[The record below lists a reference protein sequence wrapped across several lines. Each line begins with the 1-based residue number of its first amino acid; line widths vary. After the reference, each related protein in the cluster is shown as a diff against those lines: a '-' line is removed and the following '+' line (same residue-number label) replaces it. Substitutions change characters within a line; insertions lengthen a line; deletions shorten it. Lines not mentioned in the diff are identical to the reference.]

1 MKFFVKCGT
10 MKKNFIKRER
20 APWKNILLEKLFGK
34 KEQCQL
40 CEGICEPTTMSRIES
55 GKQMPG
61 LNTLKN
67 LLQRLGLSDERY
79 YALVSKNEMQIA
91 DLQTE
96 IVSANVFKDSQRGLP
111 KIAELEELADP
122 DDHLLHQFILR
133 SKASLGKR
141 EDGQIVAY
149 SLDEKLDMLFKA
161 IRLTVPNFDID
172 AIEEG
177 LYSIDEVKVINHI
190 ATVYSDLKQ
199 HEKAIR
205 IYDQLLQYINKHFQN
220 ILQSGGLLPLVAF
233 NYARELDLIGRYTDA
248 IEIGWKACTQYGQYR
263 TLPSTIAI
271 IAECYHFLGQDEKSK
286 KYYKQAFYLFEAINN
301 KRGIE
306 VITSEAKKYFGED
319 FSF

>member
-1 MKFFVKCGT
+1 
-10 MKKNFIKRER
+10 
-20 APWKNILLEKLFGK
+20 
-34 KEQCQL
+34 
-40 CEGICEPTTMSRIES
+40 MSRIES

-96 IVSANVFKDSQRGLP
+96 IVSANVFKDPQRGLP

-248 IEIGWKACTQYGQYR
+248 IEIAETGWKACTQYGQYR
-263 TLPSTIAI
+263 YLAPTIAI
-271 IAECYHFLGQDEKSK
+271 IAECNHFLGDDSKSK
-286 KYYKQAFYLFEAINN
+286 EYYRQSYYIYKAVDDE
-301 KRGIE
+301 RGAR
-306 VITSEAKKYFGED
+306 VITAEAKKYFGED

>member
-1 MKFFVKCGT
+1 MEKY
-10 MKKNFIKRER
+10 FIGEIIRQKRTELGL
-20 APWKNILLEKLFGK
+20 K
-34 KEQCQL
+34 QCQL

-96 IVSANVFKDSQRGLP
+96 IVSANVFKDPQRGLP

-172 AIEEG
+172 AIVDG

-199 HEKAIR
+199 HEKAIS

-248 IEIGWKACTQYGQYR
+248 IEIAETGWKACTQYGQYR
-263 TLPSTIAI
+263 YLAPTIAI
-271 IAECYHFLGQDEKSK
+271 IAECNHFWGDDSKSK
-286 KYYKQAFYLFEAINN
+286 EYYRQSYYIYKAVDDE
-301 KRGIE
+301 RGAR
-306 VITSEAKKYFGED
+306 VITAEAKKYFGED

>member
-1 MKFFVKCGT
+1 MEKY
-10 MKKNFIKRER
+10 FIGEIIRQKRTELGL
-20 APWKNILLEKLFGK
+20 K
-34 KEQCQL
+34 QCQL

-96 IVSANVFKDSQRGLP
+96 IVSANVFKDPQRGLP

-141 EDGQIVAY
+141 ENGQIVAY

-199 HEKAIR
+199 HEKAIK

-248 IEIGWKACTQYGQYR
+248 IEIAETGWKACTQYGQYR
-263 TLPSTIAI
+263 YLAPTIAI
-271 IAECYHFLGQDEKSK
+271 IAECNHFFGDDSKSK
-286 KYYKQAFYLFEAINN
+286 EYYRQSYYIYKAVDDE
-301 KRGIE
+301 RGAR
-306 VITSEAKKYFGED
+306 VITAEAKKYFGED

>member
-1 MKFFVKCGT
+1 MEKY
-10 MKKNFIKRER
+10 FIGEIIRQKRTELGL
-20 APWKNILLEKLFGK
+20 K
-34 KEQCQL
+34 QCQL

-190 ATVYSDLKQ
+190 ATVYSDLEQ

-248 IEIGWKACTQYGQYR
+248 IEIAETGWKACTQYGQYR
-263 TLPSTIAI
+263 YLAPTIAI
-271 IAECYHFLGQDEKSK
+271 IAECNHFLGDDSKSK
-286 KYYKQAFYLFEAINN
+286 EYYRQSYYIYKAVDDE
-301 KRGIE
+301 RGAR
-306 VITSEAKKYFGED
+306 VITAEAKKYFGED

>member
-1 MKFFVKCGT
+1 MERY
-10 MKKNFIKRER
+10 FIGEIIRQKRTELGL
-20 APWKNILLEKLFGK
+20 K
-34 KEQCQL
+34 QCQL

-248 IEIGWKACTQYGQYR
+248 IEIAETGWKACTQYGQYR
-263 TLPSTIAI
+263 YLAPTIAI
-271 IAECYHFLGQDEKSK
+271 IAECNHFFGDDSKSK
-286 KYYKQAFYLFEAINN
+286 EYYRQSYYIYKAVDDE
-301 KRGIE
+301 RGAR
-306 VITSEAKKYFGED
+306 VITAEAKKYFGED

>member
-1 MKFFVKCGT
+1 MEKY
-10 MKKNFIKRER
+10 FIGEIIRQKRTELGL
-20 APWKNILLEKLFGK
+20 K
-34 KEQCQL
+34 QCQL

-96 IVSANVFKDSQRGLP
+96 IVSANVFKDPQRGLP

-172 AIEEG
+172 AIEKG
-177 LYSIDEVKVINHI
+177 LYSIDEVKVINQI
-190 ATVYSDLKQ
+190 ATVYSNHGESQKVI
-199 HEKAIR
+199 H
-205 IYDQLLQYINKHFQN
+205 IYDQLLQYIKKHFQN

-248 IEIGWKACTQYGQYR
+248 IEIAEIGWKACTQYGQYR
-263 TLPSTIAI
+263 MLAPTIAL
-271 IAECYHFLGQDEKSK
+271 IAECNHFLGDDSKSK
-286 KYYKQAFYLFEAINN
+286 EYYRQSYYIYKAVDDE
-301 KRGIE
+301 RGAR
-306 VITSEAKKYFGED
+306 VITAEAKKYFGED

>member
-1 MKFFVKCGT
+1 MEKY
-10 MKKNFIKRER
+10 FIGEIIRQKRTELGL
-20 APWKNILLEKLFGK
+20 K
-34 KEQCQL
+34 QCQL

-96 IVSANVFKDSQRGLP
+96 IVSANVFKDPQRGLP

-172 AIEEG
+172 AIADG
-177 LYSIDEVKVINHI
+177 LYSIDEAKVINQI
-190 ATVYSDLKQ
+190 ATVYSNHGENQ
-199 HEKAIR
+199 KAIH
-205 IYDQLLQYINKHFQN
+205 IYDQLLQYIKKHFQN

-248 IEIGWKACTQYGQYR
+248 IEIAETGWKACTQYGQYR
-263 TLPSTIAI
+263 YLAPTIAI
-271 IAECYHFLGQDEKSK
+271 IAECNHFLGDDSKSK
-286 KYYKQAFYLFEAINN
+286 EYYRQSYYIYKAVDDE
-301 KRGIE
+301 RGAR
-306 VITSEAKKYFGED
+306 VITAEAKKYFGED

>member
-1 MKFFVKCGT
+1 MEKY
-10 MKKNFIKRER
+10 FIGEIIRQKRTELGL
-20 APWKNILLEKLFGK
+20 K
-34 KEQCQL
+34 QCQL

-96 IVSANVFKDSQRGLP
+96 IVSANVFKDPQRGLP

-122 DDHLLHQFILR
+122 DDHLLYQFILR

-172 AIEEG
+172 AIEKG

-233 NYARELDLIGRYTDA
+233 NYARELDLIGCYTDA
-248 IEIGWKACTQYGQYR
+248 IEIAETGWKACTQYGQYR
-263 TLPSTIAI
+263 YLAPTIAL
-271 IAECYHFLGQDEKSK
+271 IAECNHFLGDDSKSK
-286 KYYKQAFYLFEAINN
+286 EYYRQSYYIYKAVDDE
-301 KRGIE
+301 RGAR
-306 VITSEAKKYFGED
+306 VITAEAKKYFGED

>member
-1 MKFFVKCGT
+1 MEKY
-10 MKKNFIKRER
+10 FIGEIIRQKRTELGL
-20 APWKNILLEKLFGK
+20 K
-34 KEQCQL
+34 QCQL

-248 IEIGWKACTQYGQYR
+248 IEIAETGWKACTQYGQYR
-263 TLPSTIAI
+263 YLAPTIAI
-271 IAECYHFLGQDEKSK
+271 IAECNHFFGDDSKSK
-286 KYYKQAFYLFEAINN
+286 EYYRQSYYIYKAVDDE
-301 KRGIE
+301 RGAR
-306 VITSEAKKYFGED
+306 VITAEAKKYFGED

>member
-1 MKFFVKCGT
+1 MERY
-10 MKKNFIKRER
+10 FIGEIIRQKRTELGL
-20 APWKNILLEKLFGK
+20 K
-34 KEQCQL
+34 QCQL

-133 SKASLGKR
+133 SKVSLGKR

-248 IEIGWKACTQYGQYR
+248 IEIAETGWKACTQYGQYR
-263 TLPSTIAI
+263 YLAPTIAI
-271 IAECYHFLGQDEKSK
+271 IAECNHFFGDDSKSK
-286 KYYKQAFYLFEAINN
+286 EYYRQSYYIYKAVDDE
-301 KRGIE
+301 RGAR
-306 VITSEAKKYFGED
+306 VITAEAKKYFGED

>member
-1 MKFFVKCGT
+1 MEKY
-10 MKKNFIKRER
+10 FIGEIIRQKRTELGL
-20 APWKNILLEKLFGK
+20 K
-34 KEQCQL
+34 QCQL

-177 LYSIDEVKVINHI
+177 LYSIDEVKVINQI
-190 ATVYSDLKQ
+190 AVVYSDLKQ
-199 HEKAIR
+199 HQKALN
-205 IYDQLLQYINKHFQN
+205 IYDQLLQYIKKHFQN

-233 NYARELDLIGRYTDA
+233 NYSRELDLIGRYTDA
-248 IEIGWKACTQYGQYR
+248 IEIAETGWKACTQYGQYR
-263 TLPSTIAI
+263 MLAPTIAI
-271 IAECYHFLGQDEKSK
+271 IAECNHFLGDDSKSK
-286 KYYKQAFYLFEAINN
+286 EYYRQSYYIYKAVDDE
-301 KRGIE
+301 RGAR
-306 VITSEAKKYFGED
+306 VITAEAKKYFGED

>member
-1 MKFFVKCGT
+1 MEKY
-10 MKKNFIKRER
+10 FIGEIIRQKRTELGL
-20 APWKNILLEKLFGK
+20 K
-34 KEQCQL
+34 QCQL

-96 IVSANVFKDSQRGLP
+96 IVSANVFKDPQRGLP

-248 IEIGWKACTQYGQYR
+248 IEIAETGWKACTQYGQYR
-263 TLPSTIAI
+263 YLAPTIAI
-271 IAECYHFLGQDEKSK
+271 IAECNHFFGDDSKSK
-286 KYYKQAFYLFEAINN
+286 EYYRQSYYIYKAVDDE
-301 KRGIE
+301 RGAR
-306 VITSEAKKYFGED
+306 VITAEAKKYFGED

>member
-1 MKFFVKCGT
+1 MEKY
-10 MKKNFIKRER
+10 FIGEIIRQKRTELGL
-20 APWKNILLEKLFGK
+20 K
-34 KEQCQL
+34 QCQL

-96 IVSANVFKDSQRGLP
+96 IVSANVFKDPQRGLP

-248 IEIGWKACTQYGQYR
+248 IEIAETGWKACTQYGQYR
-263 TLPSTIAI
+263 YLAPTIAI
-271 IAECYHFLGQDEKSK
+271 IAECNHFLGDDSKSK
-286 KYYKQAFYLFEAINN
+286 EYYRQSYYIYKAVDDE
-301 KRGIE
+301 RGAR
-306 VITSEAKKYFGED
+306 VITAEAKKYFGED

>member
-1 MKFFVKCGT
+1 MEKY
-10 MKKNFIKRER
+10 FIGEIIRQKRTELGL
-20 APWKNILLEKLFGK
+20 K
-34 KEQCQL
+34 QCQL

-111 KIAELEELADP
+111 KIEELEELADS

-172 AIEEG
+172 TIEEG
-177 LYSIDEVKVINHI
+177 LYSIDEVKVINQI

-248 IEIGWKACTQYGQYR
+248 IEIAETGWKACTQYGQYR
-263 TLPSTIAI
+263 YLAPTIAI
-271 IAECYHFLGQDEKSK
+271 IAECNHFLGDDSKSK
-286 KYYKQAFYLFEAINN
+286 EYYRQSYYIYKAVDDE
-301 KRGIE
+301 RGAR
-306 VITSEAKKYFGED
+306 VITAEAKKYFGED

>member
-1 MKFFVKCGT
+1 MEKY
-10 MKKNFIKRER
+10 FIGEIIRQKRTELGL
-20 APWKNILLEKLFGK
+20 K
-34 KEQCQL
+34 QCQL

-96 IVSANVFKDSQRGLP
+96 IVSANVFKDPQRGLP

-133 SKASLGKR
+133 SKVLLGKK
-141 EDGQIVAY
+141 ENGQIIPY
-149 SLDEKLDMLFKA
+149 TYEEKLDMLFKA

-172 AIEEG
+172 AIADG
-177 LYSIDEVKVINHI
+177 LYSIDEAKVINQI
-190 ATVYSDLKQ
+190 ATVYSNHGENQ
-199 HEKAIR
+199 KAIH
-205 IYDQLLQYINKHFQN
+205 IYDQLLQYIKKHFQN

-248 IEIGWKACTQYGQYR
+248 IEIAETGWKACTQYGQYR
-263 TLPSTIAI
+263 YLAPTIAI
-271 IAECYHFLGQDEKSK
+271 IAECNHFLGDDSKSK
-286 KYYKQAFYLFEAINN
+286 EYYRQSYYIYKAVDDE
-301 KRGIE
+301 RGAR
-306 VITSEAKKYFGED
+306 VITAEAKKYFGED

>member
-1 MKFFVKCGT
+1 MEKY
-10 MKKNFIKRER
+10 FIGEIIRQKRTELGL
-20 APWKNILLEKLFGK
+20 K
-34 KEQCQL
+34 QCQL

-122 DDHLLHQFILR
+122 DDHLLYQFILR

-172 AIEEG
+172 AIEKG

-233 NYARELDLIGRYTDA
+233 NYARELDLIGCYTDA
-248 IEIGWKACTQYGQYR
+248 IEIAETGWKACTQYGQYR
-263 TLPSTIAI
+263 YLAPTIAL
-271 IAECYHFLGQDEKSK
+271 IAECNHFLGDDSKSK
-286 KYYKQAFYLFEAINN
+286 EYYRQSYYIYKAVDDE
-301 KRGIE
+301 RGAR
-306 VITSEAKKYFGED
+306 VITAEAKKYFGED

>member
-1 MKFFVKCGT
+1 MEKY
-10 MKKNFIKRER
+10 FIGEIIRQKRTELGL
-20 APWKNILLEKLFGK
+20 K
-34 KEQCQL
+34 QCQL

-172 AIEEG
+172 AIADG
-177 LYSIDEVKVINHI
+177 LYSVDEAKVINQI
-190 ATVYSDLKQ
+190 ATVYSNHGESQKVI
-199 HEKAIR
+199 H
-205 IYDQLLQYINKHFQN
+205 IYDQLLQYIKKHFQN

-248 IEIGWKACTQYGQYR
+248 IEIAETGWKACTQYGQYR

-271 IAECYHFLGQDEKSK
+271 IAECNHFLGDDSKSK
-286 KYYKQAFYLFEAINN
+286 EYYRQSYYIYKAVDDE
-301 KRGIE
+301 RGAR
-306 VITSEAKKYFGED
+306 VITAEAKKYFGED

>member
-1 MKFFVKCGT
+1 MEKY
-10 MKKNFIKRER
+10 FIGEIIRQKRTELGL
-20 APWKNILLEKLFGK
+20 K
-34 KEQCQL
+34 QCQL

-96 IVSANVFKDSQRGLP
+96 IVSANVFKDPQRGLP

-122 DDHLLHQFILR
+122 DDRLLHQFILR

-248 IEIGWKACTQYGQYR
+248 IEIAETGWKACTQYGQYR
-263 TLPSTIAI
+263 YLAPTIAI
-271 IAECYHFLGQDEKSK
+271 IAECNHFLGDDSKSK
-286 KYYKQAFYLFEAINN
+286 EYYRQSYYIYKAVDDE
-301 KRGIE
+301 RGAR
-306 VITSEAKKYFGED
+306 VITAEAKKYFGED

>member
-1 MKFFVKCGT
+1 MEKY
-10 MKKNFIKRER
+10 FIGEIIRQKRTELGL
-20 APWKNILLEKLFGK
+20 K
-34 KEQCQL
+34 QCQL

-96 IVSANVFKDSQRGLP
+96 IVSANVFKDPQRGLP

-190 ATVYSDLKQ
+190 ATVYSDLEQ

-248 IEIGWKACTQYGQYR
+248 IEIAETGWKACTQYGQYR
-263 TLPSTIAI
+263 YLAPTIAI
-271 IAECYHFLGQDEKSK
+271 IAECNHFLGDDSKSK
-286 KYYKQAFYLFEAINN
+286 EYYRQSYYIYKAVDDE
-301 KRGIE
+301 RGAR
-306 VITSEAKKYFGED
+306 VITAEAKKYFGED

>member
-1 MKFFVKCGT
+1 
-10 MKKNFIKRER
+10 
-20 APWKNILLEKLFGK
+20 
-34 KEQCQL
+34 
-40 CEGICEPTTMSRIES
+40 
-55 GKQMPG
+55 MPG

-96 IVSANVFKDSQRGLP
+96 IVSANVFKDPQRGLP

-149 SLDEKLDMLFKA
+149 SLDEKLDMLFKV

-172 AIEEG
+172 AIEKG
-177 LYSIDEVKVINHI
+177 LYSIDEVKVINQI
-190 ATVYSDLKQ
+190 ATVYSDLEQ
-199 HEKAIR
+199 HEKVIS
-205 IYDQLLQYINKHFQN
+205 IYDQLLQYIKKHFQN

-248 IEIGWKACTQYGQYR
+248 IEIAETGWKACTQYGQYR
-263 TLPSTIAI
+263 YLAPTIAI
-271 IAECYHFLGQDEKSK
+271 IAECNHFLGDDSKSK
-286 KYYKQAFYLFEAINN
+286 EYYRQSYYIYKAVDDE
-301 KRGIE
+301 RGAR
-306 VITSEAKKYFGED
+306 VITAEAKKYFGED

>member
-1 MKFFVKCGT
+1 MEKY
-10 MKKNFIKRER
+10 FIGEIIRQKRTELGL
-20 APWKNILLEKLFGK
+20 K
-34 KEQCQL
+34 QCQL

-149 SLDEKLDMLFKA
+149 SLAEKLDMLFKA

-177 LYSIDEVKVINHI
+177 LYSIDAE
-190 ATVYSDLKQ
+190 
-199 HEKAIR
+199 
-205 IYDQLLQYINKHFQN
+205 
-220 ILQSGGLLPLVAF
+220 SG
-233 NYARELDLIGRYTDA
+233 E
-248 IEIGWKACTQYGQYR
+248 
-263 TLPSTIAI
+263 
-271 IAECYHFLGQDEKSK
+271 
-286 KYYKQAFYLFEAINN
+286 
-301 KRGIE
+301 
-306 VITSEAKKYFGED
+306 
-319 FSF
+319 

>member
-1 MKFFVKCGT
+1 MEKY
-10 MKKNFIKRER
+10 FIGEIIRQKRTELGL
-20 APWKNILLEKLFGK
+20 K
-34 KEQCQL
+34 QCQL
-40 CEGICEPTTMSRIES
+40 CAGICEPTTMSRIES

-205 IYDQLLQYINKHFQN
+205 IYDQLLQYVNKHFQN

-248 IEIGWKACTQYGQYR
+248 IEIAETGWKACTQYGQYR
-263 TLPSTIAI
+263 YLAPTIAI
-271 IAECYHFLGQDEKSK
+271 IAECNHFLGDHSKSK
-286 KYYKQAFYLFEAINN
+286 EYYRQSYYIYKAVDDE
-301 KRGIE
+301 RGAR
-306 VITSEAKKYFGED
+306 VITAEAKKYFGED

>member
-1 MKFFVKCGT
+1 MEKY
-10 MKKNFIKRER
+10 FIGEIIRQKRTELGL
-20 APWKNILLEKLFGK
+20 K
-34 KEQCQL
+34 QCQL

-172 AIEEG
+172 AIADG

-248 IEIGWKACTQYGQYR
+248 IEIAETGWKACTQYGQYR
-263 TLPSTIAI
+263 YLAPTIAL
-271 IAECYHFLGQDEKSK
+271 IAECNHFLGDDSKSK
-286 KYYKQAFYLFEAINN
+286 EYYRQSYYIYKAVDDE
-301 KRGIE
+301 RGAR
-306 VITSEAKKYFGED
+306 VITAEAKKYFGED

>member
-1 MKFFVKCGT
+1 
-10 MKKNFIKRER
+10 
-20 APWKNILLEKLFGK
+20 
-34 KEQCQL
+34 
-40 CEGICEPTTMSRIES
+40 
-55 GKQMPG
+55 
-61 LNTLKN
+61 
-67 LLQRLGLSDERY
+67 
-79 YALVSKNEMQIA
+79 MQIA

-172 AIEEG
+172 AIADG
-177 LYSIDEVKVINHI
+177 LYSIDEAKVINQI
-190 ATVYSDLKQ
+190 ALVYSNHGENQ
-199 HEKAIR
+199 KAIH
-205 IYDQLLQYINKHFQN
+205 IYDQLLQYIKKHFQN

-233 NYARELDLIGRYTDA
+233 NYARELVLVEHYEQA
-248 IEIGWKACTQYGQYR
+248 IEIGQLGWQSCTQYGQYHM
-263 TLPSTIAI
+263 LAPTIAL
-271 IAECYHFLGQDEKSK
+271 IAECNHFLGDDSKSK
-286 KYYKQAFYLFEAINN
+286 EYYRQSYYIYKAVDDE
-301 KRGIE
+301 RGAR
-306 VITSEAKKYFGED
+306 VITAEAKKYFGED

>member
-1 MKFFVKCGT
+1 MEKY
-10 MKKNFIKRER
+10 FIGEIIRQKRTELGL
-20 APWKNILLEKLFGK
+20 K
-34 KEQCQL
+34 QCQL

-96 IVSANVFKDSQRGLP
+96 IVSANVFKDPQRGLP

-122 DDHLLHQFILR
+122 DDHLLYQFILR

-172 AIEEG
+172 AIEKG
-177 LYSIDEVKVINHI
+177 LYSIDEVKVINQI
-190 ATVYSDLKQ
+190 ATVYSDLEQ
-199 HEKAIR
+199 HEKVIS
-205 IYDQLLQYINKHFQN
+205 IYDQLLQYIKKHFQN

-248 IEIGWKACTQYGQYR
+248 IEIAETGWKACTQYGQYR
-263 TLPSTIAI
+263 YLAPTIAI
-271 IAECYHFLGQDEKSK
+271 IAECNHFFGDDSKSK
-286 KYYKQAFYLFEAINN
+286 EYYRQSYYIYKAVDDE
-301 KRGIE
+301 RGAR
-306 VITSEAKKYFGED
+306 VITAEAKKYFGED

>member
-1 MKFFVKCGT
+1 MEKY
-10 MKKNFIKRER
+10 FIGEIIRQKRTELGL
-20 APWKNILLEKLFGK
+20 K
-34 KEQCQL
+34 QCQL

-172 AIEEG
+172 TIEEG
-177 LYSIDEVKVINHI
+177 LYSIDEVKVINQI
-190 ATVYSDLKQ
+190 ATVYSNHGESQKVI
-199 HEKAIR
+199 H
-205 IYDQLLQYINKHFQN
+205 IYDQLLQYIKKHFQN

-248 IEIGWKACTQYGQYR
+248 IEIAETGWKACTQYGQYR

-271 IAECYHFLGQDEKSK
+271 IAECNHFFGDDSKSK
-286 KYYKQAFYLFEAINN
+286 EYYRQSYYIYKAVDDE
-301 KRGIE
+301 RGAR
-306 VITSEAKKYFGED
+306 VITAEAKKYFGED

>member
-1 MKFFVKCGT
+1 MEKY
-10 MKKNFIKRER
+10 FIGEIIRQKRTELGL
-20 APWKNILLEKLFGK
+20 K
-34 KEQCQL
+34 QCQL

-172 AIEEG
+172 AIADG
-177 LYSIDEVKVINHI
+177 LYSIDEAKVINQI
-190 ATVYSDLKQ
+190 ALVYSNHGENQ
-199 HEKAIR
+199 KAIH
-205 IYDQLLQYINKHFQN
+205 IYDQLLQYIKKHFQN

-233 NYARELDLIGRYTDA
+233 NYARELVLVEHYEQA
-248 IEIGWKACTQYGQYR
+248 IEIGQLGWQSCTQYGQYR

>member
-1 MKFFVKCGT
+1 
-10 MKKNFIKRER
+10 
-20 APWKNILLEKLFGK
+20 
-34 KEQCQL
+34 
-40 CEGICEPTTMSRIES
+40 
-55 GKQMPG
+55 MPG

-96 IVSANVFKDSQRGLP
+96 IVSANVFKDPQRGLP

-172 AIEEG
+172 AIADG
-177 LYSIDEVKVINHI
+177 LYSIDEVKVINQI
-190 ATVYSDLKQ
+190 ATVYSNHGESQKVI
-199 HEKAIR
+199 H

-233 NYARELDLIGRYTDA
+233 NYARELDLIGCYTDA
-248 IEIGWKACTQYGQYR
+248 IEIAETGWKACTQYGQYR
-263 TLPSTIAI
+263 YLAPTIAL
-271 IAECYHFLGQDEKSK
+271 IAECNHFLGDDSKSK
-286 KYYKQAFYLFEAINN
+286 EYYRQSYYIYKAVDDE
-301 KRGIE
+301 RGAR
-306 VITSEAKKYFGED
+306 VITAEAKKYFGED

>member
-1 MKFFVKCGT
+1 MEKY
-10 MKKNFIKRER
+10 FIGEIIQQKRTELGL
-20 APWKNILLEKLFGK
+20 K
-34 KEQCQL
+34 QCQL

-96 IVSANVFKDSQRGLP
+96 IVSANVFKDPQRGLP

-122 DDHLLHQFILR
+122 DDHLLYQFILR

-248 IEIGWKACTQYGQYR
+248 IEIAETGWKACTQYGQYR
-263 TLPSTIAI
+263 YLAPTIAI
-271 IAECYHFLGQDEKSK
+271 IAECNHFFGDDSKSK
-286 KYYKQAFYLFEAINN
+286 EYYRQSYYIYKAVDDE
-301 KRGIE
+301 RGAR
-306 VITSEAKKYFGED
+306 VITAEAKKYFGED

>member
-1 MKFFVKCGT
+1 MEKY
-10 MKKNFIKRER
+10 FIGEIIRQKRTELGL
-20 APWKNILLEKLFGK
+20 K
-34 KEQCQL
+34 QCQL

-172 AIEEG
+172 TIEEG
-177 LYSIDEVKVINHI
+177 LYSIDEVKVINQI
-190 ATVYSDLKQ
+190 ATVYSDLEQ
-199 HEKAIR
+199 HEKVIS
-205 IYDQLLQYINKHFQN
+205 IYDQLLQYIKKHFQN

-233 NYARELDLIGRYTDA
+233 NYARELVLVEHYEQA
-248 IEIGWKACTQYGQYR
+248 IEIGQLGWQSCTQYGQYR